1 MSLHHL
7 HLLDFR
13 AFTEAHF
20 SPDPTGTT
28 VLTGPNGTGKTTL
41 LEATAYLG
49 TGRSF
54 RGTPRRDVMIRAGA
68 ERAVIRAELDDAGR
82 PVLVE
87 AELVAG
93 GRARAQVNRQVVS
106 ARRQL
111 AEAVPVTVFSP
122 DDLAIVQGG
131 PVRRR
136 DLVDDA
142 LRLLDPRSAAHLDQ
156 VERVLRQRGALLRQ
170 AGGRLTP
177 EVETTLDVWDDRL
190 IGAADAVVA
199 DRRALVDQLEPA
211 AAEAYAALAAA
222 GAEERRA
229 DRLSLAYLGSWEGPL
244 APALAAARRD
254 DVRRAV
260 TTVGPH
266 RDDLGLRLGGR
277 DAREQAS
284 QGEQRGVALA
294 LRLAVHRLVTA
305 ARTAP
310 PVLLLDDVFSE
321 LDPGRARA
329 LVRQLPPGQALLTTA
344 VPLPDDVAVAAVVD
358 VGSLAGPAGPARGV
372 A

>member
-1 MSLHHL
+1 MTLQHL
-7 HLLDFR
+7 HLQDFR
-13 AFTEAHF
+13 SFAEAHF
-20 SPDPTGTT
+20 SPDPDGTT
-28 VLTGPNGTGKTTL
+28 VLTGPNGIGKTTL

-54 RGTPRRDVMIRAGA
+54 RGSPREAMVRSGA
-68 ERAVIRAELDDAGR
+68 ERAVVRAELVDDGR
-82 PVLVE
+82 TVLVE
-87 AELVAG
+87 AELVIG
-93 GRARAQVNRQVVS
+93 GRARAQVNRQPVS

-131 PVRRR
+131 PLRRR
-136 DLVDDA
+136 DLLDDA
-142 LRLLDPRSAAHLDQ
+142 LRLLDPRAGAQLDQ
-156 VERVLRQRGALLRQ
+156 LERILRQRGALLRQ
-170 AGGRLTP
+170 AAGRLSADVTAS
-177 EVETTLDVWDDRL
+177 LDVWDERL
-190 IGAADAVVA
+190 SEVADAVVGA
-199 DRRALVDQLEPA
+199 RRDLLDHLEPA
-211 AAEAYAALAAA
+211 AGAAYAVLAAA
-222 GAEERRA
+222 GAEERRG
-229 DRLSLAYLGSWEGPL
+229 DQLRLSYAGSWEGPL
-244 APALAAARRD
+244 GPALVDARRD

-266 RDDLGLRLGGR
+266 RDDLGLHLGDR

-294 LRLAVHRLVTA
+294 LRLGVHHLVTT
-305 ARTAP
+305 ARGRP

-329 LVRQLPPGQALLTTA
+329 LVDQLPPGQALLTTA
-344 VPLPDDVAVAAVVD
+344 VPLPSEVTVAAVVE
-358 VGSLAGPAGPARGV
+358 VGSLAGPADADRGV

>member
-1 MSLHHL
+1 VSLLHL
-7 HLLDFR
+7 HLHDFR
-13 AFTEAHF
+13 SFAEAHF

-54 RGTPRRDVMIRAGA
+54 RGAARDVMIRTGS

-82 PVLVE
+82 AVLIE

-93 GRARAQVNRQVVS
+93 GRARAQVNRQPVS
-106 ARRQL
+106 TRRQL

-131 PVRRR
+131 PARRR

-142 LRLLDPRSAAHLDQ
+142 LRLLDPRSGARLDQ
-156 VERVLRQRGALLRQ
+156 VDRVLRQRGALLRQ
-170 AGGRLTP
+170 AGGRRSP
-177 EVETTLDVWDDRL
+177 EIDSTLDIWDERL
-190 IGAADAVVA
+190 TTVADEVVA
-199 DRRALVDQLEPA
+199 DRRALVTQLEPV

-222 GAEERRA
+222 GAQERRA
-229 DRLSLAYLGSWEGPL
+229 DRLSLAYVASWAGPL
-244 APALAAARRD
+244 GPALVAARRD
-254 DVRRAV
+254 DIRRAV

-266 RDDLGLRLGGR
+266 RDDLGLQLGGR

-294 LRLAVHRLVTA
+294 LRLAVHHLVTA
-305 ARTAP
+305 ARTSP

-329 LVRQLPPGQALLTTA
+329 LVHQLPPGQALLTTA
-344 VPLPDDVAVAAVVD
+344 VPLPADVAVAAVVE
-358 VGSLAGPAGPARGV
+358 VGSLTGPAGPARGV